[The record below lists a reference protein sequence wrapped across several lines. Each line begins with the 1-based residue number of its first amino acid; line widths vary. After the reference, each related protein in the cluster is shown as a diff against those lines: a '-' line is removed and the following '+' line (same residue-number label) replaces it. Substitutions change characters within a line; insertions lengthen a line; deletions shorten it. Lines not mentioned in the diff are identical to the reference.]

1 MILVFGGAY
10 QGKKEF
16 VANKFGYTLDDMFQ
30 CSEKE
35 EIDFSKE
42 VITDLENYILG
53 AIRRDEN
60 PLQFVNANK
69 SKLKDKIIVIT
80 DVGSGI
86 VPVSKE
92 QRLFR
97 DNVGKVT
104 QILSRDSKE
113 VYRVFCGIGE
123 KLK

>member
-16 VANKFGYTLDDMFQ
+16 VATKYDYTLEDMYQ
-30 CSEKE
+30 CTEKDP
-35 EIDFSKE
+35 IDFTKP

-53 AIRRDEN
+53 AIKRDEN
-60 PLQFVNANK
+60 PLSYVSANK
-69 SKLKDKIIVIT
+69 AKLKDKIIIIT

-86 VPVSKE
+86 VPISKE

-97 DNVGKVT
+97 DNVGKIT
-104 QILSRDSKE
+104 QILSRESEE
-113 VYRVFCGIGE
+113 VYRIFCGIGE

>member
-16 VANKFGYTLDDMFQ
+16 VATKFGYSLEDMYQ
-30 CSEKE
+30 CTEKD
-35 EIDFSKE
+35 EIDFSKP
-42 VITDLENYILG
+42 VITDLGSYVLG
-53 AIRRDEN
+53 AIRRGEN
-60 PLQFVNANK
+60 PLNFVLSNK
-69 SKLKDKIIVIT
+69 AKFKDKIIVIT

-86 VPVSKE
+86 VPISKE

-97 DNVGKVT
+97 DNIGKIT
-104 QILSRDSKE
+104 QILSRESTE
-113 VYRVFCGIGE
+113 VYRLFCGIGE

>member
-16 VANKFGYTLDDMFQ
+16 VSAKFGFSLEDMFI
-30 CSEKE
+30 CTEKD
-35 EIDFSKE
+35 EIDFSKS
-42 VITDLENYILG
+42 VISDFEEYILG

-60 PLQFVNANK
+60 PLAFVNANK
-69 SKLKDKIIVIT
+69 AKLRDKIIIIT

-86 VPVSKE
+86 VPISKE

-104 QILSRDSKE
+104 QILSRESDE

>member
-16 VANKFGYTLDDMFQ
+16 VATKYDYKLEDMYQ
-30 CSEKE
+30 CNEKDPV
-35 EIDFSKE
+35 DFSKD

-60 PLQFVNANK
+60 PLAFVNANK
-69 SKLKDKIIVIT
+69 ANFRDKIIIIT

-86 VPVSKE
+86 VPISKE

-97 DNVGKVT
+97 DNVGKIT

>member
-16 VANKFGYTLDDMFQ
+16 VANKFGYKLDDMYQ
-30 CSEKE
+30 CSEKDE
-35 EIDFSKE
+35 VDFSKD
-42 VITDLENYILG
+42 VITDLEAYILG

-60 PLQFVNANK
+60 PLVFVNSNK
-69 SKLKDKIIVIT
+69 SKFRNKIIVIT

-86 VPVSKE
+86 VPISKE

-97 DNVGKVT
+97 DNVGKIT
-104 QILSRDSKE
+104 QILSRESEE

>member
-16 VANKFGYTLDDMFQ
+16 VATKFGYTIDDMYQ
-30 CSEKE
+30 CTEKDPV
-35 EIDFSKE
+35 DFSKP
-42 VITDLENYILG
+42 VITDLENYVLG
-53 AIRRDEN
+53 AIKRDEN
-60 PLQFVNANK
+60 PLGFVSSNRNK
-69 SKLKDKIIVIT
+69 FKDKIIIIT

-86 VPVSKE
+86 VPITKE

-97 DNVGKVT
+97 DNVGKIT
-104 QILSRDSKE
+104 QILSRESGE
-113 VYRVFCGIGE
+113 VYRIFCGIGE